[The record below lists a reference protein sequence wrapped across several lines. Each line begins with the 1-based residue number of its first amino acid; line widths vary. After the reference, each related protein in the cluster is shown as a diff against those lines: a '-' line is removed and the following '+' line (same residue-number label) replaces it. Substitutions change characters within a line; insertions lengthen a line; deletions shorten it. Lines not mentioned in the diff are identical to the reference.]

1 MSTRPRYL
9 TSPPFVRVRRARH
22 VHYLSSP
29 RERRG
34 RGTRM
39 RRWPPPAPPSGH
51 PRRRLGGRLSR
62 PWSPV
67 RLKGERDSK
76 EAIVHILL
84 SIKNT
89 SGPARSRRVA
99 TNERGGFPD
108 PNPRRRVPPGKAPHG
123 LMNGKGGGPRVAD
136 GWPPTNEGGSGT
148 KPPPS
153 GAPGQTPHGPHLK
166 WHSYRRSSPWSPVR
180 LKRLYIYKKS
190 TNGPARC

>member
-1 MSTRPRYL
+1 MKSVPKGCCFSSSRWRCGIGMSTRPRYL

-108 PNPRRRVPPGKAPHG
+108 PNPRRRVPPGK
-123 LMNGKGGGPRVAD
+123 D
-136 GWPPTNEGGSGT
+136 
-148 KPPPS
+148 
-153 GAPGQTPHGPHLK
+153 PHGPHLTSSTTQVAARTPAPCHYPDA
-166 WHSYRRSSPWSPVR
+166 HSSSPYRVS
-180 LKRLYIYKKS
+180 LDIL
-190 TNGPARC
+190 